1 MTSHCLD
8 VIYVAACRRDCR
20 FTRICVASIRQFYPD
35 VPIRILAGG
44 PLQPGL
50 SEELQRYWNAWPAD
64 LPSGDWGWGFIKL
77 EPLFGPAG
85 ERFLVLDSDTAL
97 VGPVLGIWADAQA
110 DCGAQFLVDEE
121 PQTPA
126 DTRRLYYDWRRLRR
140 LDPTARPPRFVFNS
154 GQWFGTAGLLQRRD
168 FLPLISWD
176 PMPPRLRHR
185 DLFMP
190 GDQGI
195 LNYVIN
201 QRASDAALIVCRR
214 RIMRW
219 PGHGLAGISAA
230 AIAAGRSPAL
240 IVHWA
245 GFKAARLGALP
256 GADLL
261 RFFEARY
268 YDRLPA
274 GPCRRQLAAVY
285 QPLRHWTGTWQR
297 RLRHGRHRVR

>member
-1 MTSHCLD
+1 MTPACLD
-8 VIYVAACRRDCR
+8 AIYVAASSRDSR
-20 FTRICVASIRQFYPD
+20 FTRICVASIRHFYPQ

-50 SEELQRYWNAWPAD
+50 SQELQRHWNAWPAA

-85 ERFLVLDSDTAL
+85 ERFLVLDSDTAF
-97 VGPVLGIWADAQA
+97 VGPVLEIWADAWA
-110 DCGAQFLVDEE
+110 RCGAHFLVDDEL
-121 PQTPA
+121 QTTA
-126 DTRRLYYDWRRLRR
+126 DTQRLYYDWRKLRR
-140 LDPTARPPRFVFNS
+140 IDPAASPPQFVFNS

-168 FLPLISWD
+168 FLPLINWD
-176 PMPPRLRHR
+176 AMPPRLRHR

-201 QRASDAALIVCRR
+201 QRALQGALIVCRR
-214 RIMRW
+214 PIMRW

-230 AIAAGRSPAL
+230 AIAAGRCPAL

-268 YDRLPA
+268 YGRLPA
-274 GPCRRQLAAVY
+274 GRCRRQLAALA
-285 QPLRHWTGTWQR
+285 QPLHHWAGAWRQ
-297 RLRHGRHRVR
+297 RLRHG